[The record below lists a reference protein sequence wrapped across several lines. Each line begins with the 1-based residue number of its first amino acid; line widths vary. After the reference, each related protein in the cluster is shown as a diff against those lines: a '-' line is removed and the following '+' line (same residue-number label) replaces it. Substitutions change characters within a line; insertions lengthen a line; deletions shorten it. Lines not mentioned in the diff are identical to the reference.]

1 MSVHTSTFGGVR
13 LSGEDAK
20 KFINQV
26 KHGRPNKAAA
36 GSLAEGNK
44 MLKEYDK
51 KGYATIAFKKA

>member
-1 MSVHTSTFGGVR
+1 MSVRSSTFGGVR

-26 KHGRPNKAAA
+26 RYGRPNKAAA
-36 GSLAEGNK
+36 GALAQGKK
-44 MLKEYDK
+44 MLKEYEQ